1 MYLGIDLGTSN
12 SAIVGNSNGALRLYK
27 TSDGRDVLPSAIYI
41 DRRGNK
47 FVGKKAQ
54 DQALLSPEN
63 VAQGFKRLMGT
74 ATPFKF
80 AGAEIELTSEEASA
94 DVLRTLLAQAQT
106 EMGDLSIVG
115 AVITTP
121 AAFNQMQSEA
131 TIRAA
136 TAAGLTNVGLLQE
149 PVAAALASLENA
161 TNKDG
166 IFLVYDLGGGTFDV
180 ALVQSTRGSVAIL
193 AHAGV
198 NMLGGRDFDRTIVNS
213 IVRPWLLENYKLSAD
228 FQREPKYRRLMRLAA
243 IKAEEA
249 KIELSTR
256 DVTQI
261 FVGEDEARAEDLA
274 GREMF
279 VEVSLSRDQLEELTR
294 DRIDESIRLCRQILE
309 ENGLSHDDV
318 DRLVFIGGP
327 SKMPS
332 IRDRVPRELGI
343 AADLGTD
350 PMTAVARG
358 AAIFAESRTWD
369 SSGSTARKSARGSVA
384 TSGPISVS
392 YDFEARTTDNEA
404 RIRAKLSGTS
414 AGVRISAFN
423 EDMWQS
429 GEMALEPQQTFKVPL
444 PKIGENRIV
453 IRVVDGSGMHIPDA
467 SAEIIITKIN
477 ASAAG
482 IPATQTIAVKTRSGD
497 GHFARNELKSLFE
510 KGTILPTSGMEK
522 FRAAENLRGGSDATL
537 AIEIFEKTTGVPE
550 PELNLFIGSYIVKA
564 MNIDN
569 DVTVRKGDEVY
580 VHWSVDDNMLLNCTI
595 ELPSAG
601 VKLENEKFYSPSLGH
616 KNYGGDAG
624 LQIAEAAI
632 EAAEGDIEMLST
644 ALEGGAGS
652 EIASLRRRIDRQRGE
667 LAKADGSDVCRA
679 IDEEA
684 RHIRQEISRL
694 RHSPDHRSKVLAAD
708 IDRGTDLLAQLVAN
722 ADSET
727 IARVK
732 QLTTTAE
739 QSLARGDLD
748 TAERAVEDMRTVIS
762 AAIVQEP
769 AYIVAAFERA
779 SSERY
784 LAIDPDLHD
793 QIVRVGFEAGERG
806 DLDGVR
812 NATID
817 LYRNRAEAETP
828 SGDLASLSGLM
839 GH

>member
-12 SAIVGNSNGALRLYK
+12 SAIVGNINGVLKLFK

-80 AGAEIELTSEEASA
+80 AGADVELTPEDASA
-94 DVLRTLLAQAQT
+94 DVLRTLLTQAQT
-106 EMGDLSIVG
+106 EAGDQTVVG

-136 TAAGLTNVGLLQE
+136 SAAGLPNVGLIQE

-213 IVRPWLLENYKLSAD
+213 LVRPWLLENYQLPAD

-243 IKAEEA
+243 MKAEDA

-256 DVTQI
+256 ETTQI
-261 FVGEDEARAEDLA
+261 FVGEEEARAEDLA

-279 VEVSLSRDQLEELTR
+279 VEVSLSRQQLEELTR
-294 DRIDESIRLCRQILE
+294 DRIDESIRLCRDILE

-369 SSGSTARKSARGSVA
+369 NSGGTTRKSARGSLATTGQVA
-384 TSGPISVS
+384 VS
-392 YDFEARTTDNEA
+392 YEFEARTTDNEA
-404 RIRAKLSGTS
+404 RIRATLKSDVQ
-414 AGVRISAFN
+414 GVRISASN

-429 GEMALEPQQTFKVPL
+429 GEMSLDGQKVFKVPL
-444 PKIGENRIV
+444 PKIGENRIAIKV
-453 IRVVDGSGMHIPDA
+453 IDSAGLVVSSA
-467 SAEIIITKIN
+467 SSEIIVTKIN

-482 IPATQTIAVKTRSGD
+482 IPATQTIAVKTRNGD
-497 GHFARNELKSLFE
+497 GHFARNELKALFE
-510 KGTILPTSGMEK
+510 KGTILPTSGVEK
-522 FRAAENLRGGSDATL
+522 FRAAQNLRGGSDDSLT
-537 AIEIFEKTTGVPE
+537 IEIFEKTPGVPE
-550 PELNLFIGSYIVKA
+550 PELNLFIGSYIVNA
-564 MNIDN
+564 TSLDN
-569 DVTVRKGDEVY
+569 DVAIRKGDEVY
-580 VHWSVDDNMLLNCTI
+580 VHWNVDDNMLLNCTI
-595 ELPSAG
+595 ELPTAG
-601 VKLENEKFYSPSLGH
+601 LKLENEKFYSPSLGH

-624 LQIAEAAI
+624 LQIAEAAL
-632 EAAEGDIEMLST
+632 EAAQSDIDGIST
-644 ALEGGAGS
+644 ALEGAAGS
-652 EIASLRRRIDRQRGE
+652 ELASLRRRIERQKSE
-667 LAKADGSDVCRA
+667 LVRADGADVCRA

-684 RHIRQEISRL
+684 RHIRQEVSRL
-694 RHSPDHRSKVLAAD
+694 RHSPDHRSKILAAD
-708 IDRGTDLLAQLVAN
+708 IDRGTDILAQLIPN
-722 ADSET
+722 ADAQT
-727 IARVK
+727 IDRVK
-732 QLTTTAE
+732 QLTDTAE
-739 QSLARGDLD
+739 QSLIRGDLD
-748 TAERAVEDMRTVIS
+748 TAERAVDDMRSLIS
-762 AAIVQEP
+762 SAIVQEP
-769 AYIVAAFERA
+769 AYIVASFERA
-779 SSERY
+779 ASERY
-784 LAIDPDLHD
+784 LAIDPALHD
-793 QIVRVGFEAGERG
+793 KASSAGRAAL
-806 DLDGVR
+806 DRNDIDGVR
-812 NATID
+812 SATIE
-817 LYRNRAEAETP
+817 LYRNRAEAEAPTA
-828 SGDLASLSGLM
+828 DLASLSGLM